1 MQTIYLIGFMVVIGA
16 VIGGL
21 TNSLAIKM
29 LFRPY
34 KEIRLGS
41 WRVPFTPGLIPKR
54 HDELAKQ
61 LGEMVVAYLITAEG
75 LGKKLKSTVFTEG
88 MTSWLKVEAQK
99 VITSEKSATELIKQY
114 VGMKEPPKQFLLTK
128 TESFVK
134 TGYSEF
140 LRNNRDKTLEQLL
153 PTTLQQKVNET
164 LPNTADY
171 IIVRG
176 QAFLESREGKEKLSV
191 MIDRFLT
198 QKGTLGNM
206 ISMFLGNDRLV
217 DKVQPEL
224 LKFLR
229 DEGTNQLLVELLE
242 QEWNKLQ
249 QKKLK
254 DFEMHFNEKELVSF
268 IVRTI
273 ESSVPIFEW
282 LDQPMKKWSG
292 TYNEVISDKWIPIG
306 VDITLDLLSKHLEE
320 LLKRFH
326 LEDIVSEQVQTFSV
340 ERLEELVLSISKREF
355 KMITYLGALLGGIIG
370 LIQSFIVMII
380 G

>member
-1 MQTIYLIGFMVVIGA
+1 MVIIGA

-61 LGEMVVAYLITAEG
+61 LGKMVVDYLITAEG
-75 LGKKLKSTVFTEG
+75 LGKKLKSTVFTEA
-88 MTSWLKVEAQK
+88 MTSWLKTEVQK
-99 VITSEKSATELIKQY
+99 LLISEKSGTELIEQH
-114 VGMKEPPKQFLLTK
+114 VGMKNPRQFLLTK
-128 TESFVK
+128 TEDVVK
-134 TGYSEF
+134 KGYIRLLE
-140 LRNNRDKTLEQLL
+140 NNREKTLEQLL
-153 PTTLQQKVNET
+153 PSAIKQKVNT
-164 LPNTADY
+164 MIPTTAEY
-171 IIVRG
+171 ILMRG
-176 QAFLESREGKEKLSV
+176 QSFLESPEGKEKLSV
-191 MIDRFLT
+191 MIDRFLI

-229 DEGTNQLLVELLE
+229 DQGTNQLLVELLE
-242 QEWNKLQ
+242 QEWNKIQ
-249 QKKLK
+249 QKRFK
-254 DFEMHFNEKELVSF
+254 DIESHLNEKEVVSF

-273 ESSVPIFEW
+273 ESNVPVFEW
-282 LDQPMKKWSG
+282 LDQPMKQWSG
-292 TYNEVISDKWIPIG
+292 TYHDVIKEQVIPRG
-306 VDITLDLLSKHLEE
+306 VDLTLDLLSTHLEE
-320 LLKRFH
+320 LLRRFH

-370 LIQSFIVMII
+370 FIQSFIVLFI